1 RPGRRGIPA
10 RAGAE
15 PIEAAPAP
23 AASKS
28 KAAHAD
34 ANAEPAVNRPLKLIK
49 TGASAEL
56 ERELTEYVKQL
67 FEQIQSI
74 YTSDLKSTD
83 DSAMVVDR
91 LTANL
96 RHAHSVFSR
105 RLESTNA
112 GESRVFEEQ
121 LALLLDAQS
130 QTSFGRHLAIA
141 AYNYSPDQESPSGS
155 VRGKAS

>member
-1 RPGRRGIPA
+1 VTLDAPGHA
-10 RAGAE
+10 VAE
-15 PIEAAPAP
+15 SAEAAPAP
-23 AASKS
+23 AAKS
-28 KAAHAD
+28 KAAHAE
-34 ANAEPAVNRPLKLIK
+34 ASAEPAVNRPLKLIK

-74 YTSDLKSTD
+74 YNSDLKSTD

-141 AYNYSPDQESPSGS
+141 AYNYAPGQE
-155 VRGKAS
+155 RAEAS